1 MARKLFISVLGT
13 GLYEKGVYT
22 QGDFISSETRFIQ
35 QATLELIGCKET
47 WTEEDRV
54 CILLTDKAKELNWE
68 VSSRIHPHTKEDI
81 AYEGLNTLLQRMDLR
96 PQITPV
102 SICNGKNED
111 EMWKIFQT
119 TFEQIQD
126 GDELYFDLTHSFRY
140 LPMLIL
146 VLGNYAKFLKNIRI
160 AHISYGN
167 YEARNEEGS
176 PIVDLLPLTVLQ
188 DWTFAAADFLH
199 NGRSEQLTQL
209 TQQVFKPILRDTRGK
224 DQQAQALRNFSDA
237 LNDITD
243 NLQMCRGLNI
253 TKDKDIC
260 RLKKSIDQLS
270 EDIIAPLVPV
280 VKNIEQSFTNF
291 IPDSNILNG
300 LHAAQWCYDN
310 HMYQQSITILQETI
324 VTYICNKNKLS
335 VTDKDAR
342 ALVNTAFYIA
352 DEKLQQEE
360 KKWKLPNYGE
370 NNEAKDKVRELIK
383 DPDIEK
389 LSSSFSTA
397 TDVRNDFNHA
407 GFRPNP
413 MPAGRLANKIKESIN
428 EVHNIIFGDY
438 VHQPL

>member
-13 GLYEKGVYT
+13 GLYEKSVYT
-22 QGDFISSETRFIQ
+22 QGDFKSSETRFIQ

-68 VSSRIHPHTKEDI
+68 VSSRKHPHTKEEI
-81 AYEGLNTLLQRMDLR
+81 AYEGLNTLLQRMNLR
-96 PQITPV
+96 PQIMPI
-102 SICNGKNED
+102 SICDGKNED

-119 TFEQIQD
+119 TFELIQD

-209 TQQVFKPILRDTRGK
+209 TQQVFKPILRDTRGE
-224 DQQAQALRNFSDA
+224 DQQAQALRSFSDT
-237 LNDITD
+237 LNNITD

-253 TKDKDIC
+253 TKEKDI
-260 RLKKSIDQLS
+260 S
-270 EDIIAPLVPV
+270 
-280 VKNIEQSFTNF
+280 
-291 IPDSNILNG
+291 
-300 LHAAQWCYDN
+300 
-310 HMYQQSITILQETI
+310 
-324 VTYICNKNKLS
+324 
-335 VTDKDAR
+335 
-342 ALVNTAFYIA
+342 
-352 DEKLQQEE
+352 
-360 KKWKLPNYGE
+360 
-370 NNEAKDKVRELIK
+370 
-383 DPDIEK
+383 
-389 LSSSFSTA
+389 
-397 TDVRNDFNHA
+397 
-407 GFRPNP
+407 
-413 MPAGRLANKIKESIN
+413 KI
-428 EVHNIIFGDY
+428 HFF
-438 VHQPL
+438 

>member
-22 QGDFISSETRFIQ
+22 QGDFRSSETRFIQ

-68 VSSRIHPHTKEDI
+68 VSSRIHPHTKEEI

-102 SICNGKNED
+102 SICNGKNKE

-119 TFEQIQD
+119 TFELIQD

-146 VLGNYAKFLKNIRI
+146 VLSNYAKFLKNIRI

-188 DWTFAAADFLH
+188 DWTFAAADFLY

-209 TQQVFKPILRDTRGK
+209 TQLVFQPILRDTRGK
-224 DQQAQALRNFSDA
+224 DEQAQALRSFSEA
-237 LNDITD
+237 LNNLTD

-260 RLKKSIDQLS
+260 RLKNSINQLS

-280 VKNIEQSFTNF
+280 VKKIERSFTNF

-324 VTYICNKNKLS
+324 VTYICNNNELS
-335 VTDKDAR
+335 VTDKNAR
-342 ALVNTAFYIA
+342 TLVNTAFYIV
-352 DEKLQQEE
+352 DEELQQEE

-370 NNEAKDKVRELIK
+370 GNEAIDKVRELIK
-383 DPDIEK
+383 YPDIEK
-389 LSSSFSTA
+389 LSSSFKIA

-413 MPAGRLANKIKESIN
+413 MTADKLAHKIEESIK

>member
-13 GLYEKGVYT
+13 GLYEKSVYT
-22 QGDFISSETRFIQ
+22 QGDFKSRETRFIQ
-35 QATLELIGCKET
+35 QATLELIGCKEN

-54 CILLTDKAKELNWE
+54 CILLTDKAKVSNWE
-68 VSSRIHPHTKEDI
+68 VSSRKHPHTKEEI
-81 AYEGLNTLLQRMDLR
+81 AYEGLNTLLQRMNLR
-96 PQITPV
+96 PQIMPV
-102 SICNGKNED
+102 SICDGKNED

-119 TFEQIQD
+119 TFELIQD

-209 TQQVFKPILRDTRGK
+209 TQQVFKPILRETRGE
-224 DQQAQALRNFSDA
+224 DQQAQALRKFSDA
-237 LNDITD
+237 LNNITD
-243 NLQMCRGLNI
+243 KLQMCRGLNI

-260 RLKKSIDQLS
+260 RLKMSINQLS
-270 EDIIAPLVPV
+270 EDIIVPLVPV
-280 VKNIEQSFTNF
+280 VKRIEQSFTNF

-310 HMYQQSITILQETI
+310 HMYQQAITILQETI
-324 VTYICNKNKLS
+324 VTYICSNYGLP
-335 VTDKDAR
+335 VTDIDAR
-342 ALVNTAFYIA
+342 TLVNNAFYIIHN
-352 DEKLQQEE
+352 KLQQNEE
-360 KKWKLPNYGE
+360 KWKLSNYGKKE
-370 NNEAKDKVRELIK
+370 EALNKVRELIK
-383 DPDIEK
+383 LPNIEK
-389 LSSSFSTA
+389 LSNSFQTA

-413 MPAGRLANKIKESIN
+413 MSADKLAHKIKESIK

>member
-280 VKNIEQSFTNF
+280 VKRIERSFTKF

>member
-81 AYEGLNTLLQRMDLR
+81 GYEGLKTLLQRMDLR
-96 PQITPV
+96 PQVTPV

-209 TQQVFKPILRDTRGK
+209 TQQVFKPILRDTRGE
-224 DQQAQALRNFSDA
+224 DQQAQALKKFSDT
-237 LNDITD
+237 LNNITN
-243 NLQMCRGLNI
+243 NLQMCRGLKI
-253 TKDKDIC
+253 TEDKDIC
-260 RLKKSIDQLS
+260 CLKKSIDQLS

-280 VKNIEQSFTNF
+280 VKKIELSFTNF

-370 NNEAKDKVRELIK
+370 NNEAIDKVRELIK

-389 LSSSFSTA
+389 LSSSYSTA
-397 TDVRNDFNHA
+397 SDVRNDFNHA
-407 GFRPNP
+407 GFRSNP
-413 MPAGRLANKIKESIN
+413 MTAGRLAHKIEESIN
-428 EVHNIIFGDY
+428 KVHNIIFGDY

>member
-13 GLYEKGVYT
+13 GLYEKSVYT
-22 QGDFISSETRFIQ
+22 QGDFKSSETRFIQ
-35 QATLELIGCKET
+35 QATLELIGCKEN

-54 CILLTDKAKELNWE
+54 CILLTDKAKVSNWE
-68 VSSRIHPHTKEDI
+68 VSSRKHPHTKEEI
-81 AYEGLNTLLQRMDLR
+81 AYEGLNTLLQRMNLR
-96 PQITPV
+96 PQIMPI
-102 SICNGKNED
+102 SICDGKNED

-119 TFEQIQD
+119 TFELIQD

-167 YEARNEEGS
+167 YEARIEEGS

-209 TQQVFKPILRDTRGK
+209 TQQLFDPILRDTRGK
-224 DQQAQALRNFSDA
+224 DQQAQALKKFSDT
-237 LNDITD
+237 LNNIIN
-243 NLQMCRGLNI
+243 NLQMCRGLKI
-253 TKDKDIC
+253 TEDKDIY

-280 VKNIEQSFTNF
+280 VKRIERSFTNF

-324 VTYICNKNKLS
+324 VTYICNNNELS
-335 VTDKDAR
+335 VTDKNAR
-342 ALVNTAFYIA
+342 ALVNKAFYIVYN
-352 DEKLQQEE
+352 KLQQNDE
-360 KKWKLPNYGE
+360 KWELPNYGKG
-370 NNEAKDKVRELIK
+370 NEAKDKVRELFK

-389 LSSSFSTA
+389 LSSSFKTA
-397 TDVRNDFNHA
+397 SDVRNDFNHA
-407 GFRPNP
+407 GFRSNP
-413 MPAGRLANKIKESIN
+413 MTANKLAHKIEESIN
-428 EVHNIIFGDY
+428 KVHNIMFGDY
-438 VHQPL
+438 VHQSL

>member
-1 MARKLFISVLGT
+1 MARKIFISVLGT
-13 GLYEKGVYT
+13 GLYESGIYTKGEFKST
-22 QGDFISSETRFIQ
+22 ETRFIQ
-35 QATLELIGCKET
+35 QATIELLGCKET
-47 WTEEDRV
+47 WTEDDKI
-54 CILLTDKAKELNWE
+54 CILLTEQARKLNWDVTVRKARCTGE
-68 VSSRIHPHTKEDI
+68 EIP
-81 AYEGLNTLLQRMDLR
+81 YEGLKNILEKMHLKPTILDV
-96 PQITPV
+96 PI
-102 SICNGKNED
+102 SDGKDEK
-111 EMWKIFQT
+111 EMWDIFQT
-119 TFEQIQD
+119 VFNLLQED
-126 GDELYFDLTHSFRY
+126 DELYFDLTHSFRY

-209 TQQVFKPILRDTRGK
+209 TQQVFNPILRDTRGK
-224 DQQAQALRNFSDA
+224 DQQAKALRKFSEA
-237 LNDITD
+237 LNNITN

-280 VKNIEQSFTNF
+280 VKRIERSFTKF

-324 VTYICNKNKLS
+324 VTYICNKNELS

-342 ALVNTAFYIA
+342 ALVNTAFYIV

-370 NNEAKDKVRELIK
+370 NNEAIDKVRELIK
-383 DPDIEK
+383 YPDIEK
-389 LSSSFSTA
+389 LSSSFKTA

-413 MPAGRLANKIKESIN
+413 MTADKLAHKIEESIN
-428 EVHNIIFGDY
+428 KVHNMIFGDY

>member
-22 QGDFISSETRFIQ
+22 QGDFRSSETRFIQ

-47 WTEEDRV
+47 WTEEDRI
-54 CILLTDKAKELNWE
+54 CILLTDKAKESNWE
-68 VSSRIHPHTKEDI
+68 VSSRKHPHTKEEI
-81 AYEGLNTLLQRMDLR
+81 AYEGLSTLLQKMDLR
-96 PQITPV
+96 SHIIPV
-102 SICNGKNED
+102 SICDGKNED

-209 TQQVFKPILRDTRGK
+209 TQQVFKPILRDTRGQ
-224 DQQAQALRNFSDA
+224 DQQARALRDFSDA
-237 LNDITD
+237 LNNITN

-253 TKDKDIC
+253 TEEKSIC
-260 RLKKSIDQLS
+260 RLKESINQLS

-280 VKNIEQSFTNF
+280 VKRIERSFTKF
-291 IPDSNILNG
+291 ISDANILNG

-324 VTYICNKNKLS
+324 VTYICNNNELS
-335 VTDKDAR
+335 KTDKDAR
-342 ALVNTAFYIA
+342 ALVNAAFYIVE
-352 DEKLQQEE
+352 EKLQQEE
-360 KKWKLPNYGE
+360 EKWKLPNYGE
-370 NNEAKDKVRELIK
+370 NYEAIDKVRELIK
-383 DPDIEK
+383 DPDVEK
-389 LSSSFSTA
+389 LSRSFKTA

-413 MPAGRLANKIKESIN
+413 MSADRLTQKIDESII
-428 EVHNIIFGDY
+428 EVHNIISDNY

>member
-96 PQITPV
+96 PQMTPV
-102 SICNGKNED
+102 SICDGKNED

>member
-1 MARKLFISVLGT
+1 
-13 GLYEKGVYT
+13 
-22 QGDFISSETRFIQ
+22 
-35 QATLELIGCKET
+35 
-47 WTEEDRV
+47 
-54 CILLTDKAKELNWE
+54 
-68 VSSRIHPHTKEDI
+68 
-81 AYEGLNTLLQRMDLR
+81 MDLR
-96 PQITPV
+96 SQIIPV
-102 SICNGKNED
+102 SICDGKNED

-119 TFEQIQD
+119 TFELIQD

-209 TQQVFKPILRDTRGK
+209 TQQVFKPILRDTRGE
-224 DQQAQALRNFSDA
+224 DQQAQALRSFSDT
-237 LNDITD
+237 LNNITD

-253 TKDKDIC
+253 TKEKDIC
-260 RLKKSIDQLS
+260 RLKKTINQLS
-270 EDIIAPLVPV
+270 EDIIVPLVPV
-280 VKNIEQSFTNF
+280 VKRIEQSFTNF

-310 HMYQQSITILQETI
+310 HMYQQAITILQETI
-324 VTYICNKNKLS
+324 VTYICSNYDLP
-335 VTDKDAR
+335 VTDIDAR
-342 ALVNTAFYIA
+342 TLVNNAFYIIHN
-352 DEKLQQEE
+352 KLQQNEE
-360 KKWKLPNYGE
+360 KWKLSNYGKKE
-370 NNEAKDKVRELIK
+370 EALNKVRELIK
-383 DPDIEK
+383 LPNIEK
-389 LSSSFSTA
+389 LSNSFQTA

-413 MPAGRLANKIKESIN
+413 MSADKLAHKIKESIK

>member
-13 GLYEKGVYT
+13 GLYEKSVYT
-22 QGDFISSETRFIQ
+22 QRDFRSSETRFIQ

-68 VSSRIHPHTKEDI
+68 VSSREHPHTKEKI
-81 AYEGLNTLLQRMDLR
+81 AYEGLNTLLQSMDLC

-102 SICNGKNED
+102 SICDGKNEN

-119 TFEQIQD
+119 TFELIQD

-146 VLGNYAKFLKNIRI
+146 VLSNYAKFLKNIRI

-209 TQQVFKPILRDTRGK
+209 TQQVFKPILRDTRGE
-224 DQQAQALRNFSDA
+224 DQQAQALRKFSEA
-237 LNDITD
+237 LNNITN

-280 VKNIEQSFTNF
+280 VKRIERSFTKF

-324 VTYICNKNKLS
+324 VTYICNKNELS

-342 ALVNTAFYIA
+342 ALVNTAFYIV

-360 KKWKLPNYGE
+360 KKWKLPNFGKG
-370 NNEAKDKVRELIK
+370 NEAIDKVSELIK
-383 DPDIEK
+383 YPDIEK
-389 LSSSFSTA
+389 LSSSFKTA

-413 MPAGRLANKIKESIN
+413 MTADKLAHKIEESIN
-428 EVHNIIFGDY
+428 KVHNIIFGDY